1 MTQRFT
7 SLFTAGLLLLC
18 QASVSHALDI
28 FLFID
33 GVQGEVT
40 EPAHPGWSMVQ
51 TASWGHGEAPPG
63 SAVKVQ
69 FGRFAI
75 TKQHDSIS
83 ALLAQ
88 AAASGT
94 PFKEVKLEMVKNFG
108 GTKVAV
114 SRIKLAGARVAN
126 YQTSGH
132 GGGEA
137 TDSINFSFDRI
148 TWINFKL
155 DASFRQ
161 LPGSAGCFDLKANA
175 ACPPIF

>member
-1 MTQRFT
+1 MRK
-7 SLFTAGLLLLC
+7 LFTVLSAAGLLLLHE
-18 QASVSHALDI
+18 ASVSHALD
-28 FLFID
+28 LFVFIE
-33 GVQGEVT
+33 GIQGEVT
-40 EPAHPGWSMVQ
+40 EPAHPGWSVIQ
-51 TASWGHGEAPPG
+51 SAAWGHGEAPPG

-83 ALLAQ
+83 AILAQ
-88 AAASGT
+88 AAAMGT

-132 GGGEA
+132 GGEEA
-137 TDSINFSFDRI
+137 TDSISFSFDRI